1 MLNVSTLI
9 GVATSA
15 SDALRY
21 GMTRAGESMP
31 ASARERR
38 PVVVWNSTQA
48 CNLTCAHCYA
58 SAKSRPARDEL
69 DTSEAMA
76 FLDDLANF
84 GVPAVLLSGGEP
96 LTRPDLL
103 VLLEH
108 GISRGL
114 RFTLSTNGTLLDD
127 HMASAIAE
135 VGVAY
140 VGISIDGTESTHDHL
155 RRRPGAWR
163 SSVRALGVLGDA
175 GVKRGIRF
183 TLTPDTV
190 ADLGSV
196 LEFAVAQRIER
207 VCVYHLVPSGRGRRL
222 VDLSPEQ
229 RHRALEE
236 IFEFATA
243 HPEIEVLTVD
253 NPSDGPALY
262 LWLQSHDPGAAKRCR
277 RALEWNGG
285 AVNGPG
291 VGLAAVDERGGV
303 HIDQFSRDHTVGN
316 IRDTPFSHI
325 WTQPA
330 DLYLRLLRG
339 PERPVPVRCRV
350 CPGLAMCGGGSRT
363 RALAATRDR
372 RGFDPSCSVSEARPW
387 ARPERA
393 YR

>member
-1 MLNVSTLI
+1 MPVS
-9 GVATSA
+9 
-15 SDALRY
+15 
-21 GMTRAGESMP
+21 AG
-31 ASARERR
+31 ARR
-38 PVVVWNSTQA
+38 PVVVWNATQA

-76 FLDDLANF
+76 FLDDLADF

-108 GISRGL
+108 GIGRGL

-127 HMASAIAE
+127 RLARALAR
-135 VGVAY
+135 VGVTY
-140 VGISIDGTESTHDHL
+140 VGISIDGTEPTHDHL
-155 RRRPGAWR
+155 RRRAGAWR
-163 SSVRALGVLGDA
+163 SSVRALGALGEA

-190 ADLGSV
+190 ADLGPV

-207 VCVYHLVPSGRGRRL
+207 ICVYHLVPSGRGRRL
-222 VDLSPEQ
+222 VDVTPAQ
-229 RHRALEE
+229 RQRALEE

-262 LWLQSHDPGAAKRCR
+262 VWLQSHDPVAAKRCR

-291 VGLAAVDERGGV
+291 VGLAAVDERGDV

-316 IRDTPFSHI
+316 IRDTPFSQI
-325 WTQPA
+325 WARPA
-330 DLYLRLLRG
+330 DPYLRLLRG
-339 PERPVPVRCRV
+339 PKRPVPVRCRL

-372 RGFDPSCSVSEARPW
+372 RGFDPSCSVSEERTW
-387 ARPERA
+387 ARQEHASR
-393 YR
+393 